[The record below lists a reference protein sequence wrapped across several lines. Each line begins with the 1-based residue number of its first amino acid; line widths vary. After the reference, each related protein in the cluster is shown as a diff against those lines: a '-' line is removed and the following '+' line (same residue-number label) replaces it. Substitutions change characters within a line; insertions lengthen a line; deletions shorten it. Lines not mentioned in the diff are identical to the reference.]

1 MPESK
6 GRKAAE
12 VKKKDSRKAEVA
24 ATQSEKRRRTPSLAD
39 NRGWVA
45 PTFVT
50 LSLLGVLWL
59 VVFYITS
66 SVGITIP
73 VFSDVLGSW
82 NVLIGMGLMAASFGL
97 ATLWK

>member
-59 VVFYITS
+59 IVWYLAAATGTV
-66 SVGITIP
+66 IP
-73 VFSDVLGSW
+73 VMSDIGSW
-82 NVLIGMGLMAASFGL
+82 NVLIGMGLMIAGFGVS
-97 ATLWK
+97 TLWK